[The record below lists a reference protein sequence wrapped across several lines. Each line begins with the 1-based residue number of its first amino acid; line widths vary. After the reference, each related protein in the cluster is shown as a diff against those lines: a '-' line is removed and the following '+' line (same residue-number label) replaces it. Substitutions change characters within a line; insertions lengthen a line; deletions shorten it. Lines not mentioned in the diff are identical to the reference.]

1 MKNGVWIGQD
11 CNLSS
16 IKSEFPFSLVR
27 NAENIYFIETS
38 NATNLTSK
46 TKCAIESA
54 ATNNPNRMIN
64 VLLTSGS
71 MEKNILDTFT
81 RFKNV
86 VFHKINPDNFLEGD
100 DYSLKRY

>member
-16 IKSEFPFSLVR
+16 IKSEFPYSLVR
-27 NAENIYFIETS
+27 NVENIYFIETS
-38 NATNLTSK
+38 NATNLPSK

-71 MEKNILDTFT
+71 MEKNILDTFA
-81 RFKNV
+81 RFKNL
-86 VFHKINPDNFLEGD
+86 VFHKINPNNFLEGD
-100 DYSLKRY
+100 DYSLDK